1 MDAASLVADVLLRAG
16 TFLVFLAWVLGS
28 GWLLLVFGLDTYEN
42 WGRWHT
48 YPLPDKRAVKHLVAL
63 LVILGV
69 WALFLWLAVVWF
81 SV

>member
-28 GWLLLVFGLDTYEN
+28 GWVIIVFGIDTYQN
-42 WGRWHT
+42 WGRWKT
-48 YPLPDKRAVKHLVAL
+48 YPFPDKRAMKHVVQL
-63 LVILGV
+63 LLILGV